1 MTELLQ
7 RLIAE
12 LEKLLEDEQNAIATR
27 STNRARAIPNALL
40 VRKTKKL
47 MADS

>member
-1 MTELLQ
+1 MAVLQ
-7 RLIAE
+7 LNE
-12 LEKLLEDEQNAIATR
+12 LEFNAVKQ
-27 STNRARAIPNALL
+27 ALL